1 MKKSSAT
8 MYSPTSRELPLITKT
23 LPRHLKHTQSKKQT
37 DQEAGSTPQPTD
49 ETVSQLNQIG
59 REYPFCVYY
68 KHKVNDPL

>member
-8 MYSPTSRELPLITKT
+8 MYSPTSLDLPLITKT
-23 LPRHLKHTQSKKQT
+23 LPRRLKHVQIKNQT
-37 DQEAGSTPQPTD
+37 DQQPGSAPEPTD
-49 ETVSQLNQIG
+49 ETVTQLNQIG